1 MGLDEYLRYES
12 SLEAYPWISNV
23 TLDDDLGL
31 NLYIVLTTC
40 YIVIILGSQESS
52 EKRFLVGVLVGLGW
66 DLS

>member
-1 MGLDEYLRYES
+1 MGLDEYLRYGS